1 MSTVKVNRL
10 IGNSDHNFEIHMPS
24 SANLLINGSYTA
36 DIDSG
41 LVLPVGTTAQ
51 RPTSPVAGQ
60 IRYNSTLETVEGY
73 NGTDWINL
81 MASAAGA
88 STTSSADIVRKNLVM
103 WLDANNPR
111 SLMPNSTDQDAN
123 YWYDISGNNFH
134 CAIPTD
140 RYGQESINGQL
151 VKYMDFSVNGSG
163 CAKLVSQG
171 NYTDSPYYPHLTV
184 IFFLKWRNSNDQWR
198 TPLRSRDNDHHI
210 IVQSGT
216 RNLGMYDNNATGFND
231 TGYDIDQFNNW
242 DSKFNM
248 YTWRF
253 SSY

>member
-10 IGNSDHNFEIHMPS
+10 IGNSDHNFEIQMPS

-88 STTSSADIVRKNLVM
+88 RSTSSADIVRKNLVM

-140 RYGQESINGQL
+140 RYGQESINGQI

-184 IFFLKWRNSNDQWR
+184 IF
-198 TPLRSRDNDHHI
+198 
-210 IVQSGT
+210 
-216 RNLGMYDNNATGFND
+216 
-231 TGYDIDQFNNW
+231 
-242 DSKFNM
+242 
-248 YTWRF
+248 
-253 SSY
+253 